1 MMDPSALAP
10 MSGPTGAMSAPTA
23 DPGSMANSISQI
35 GAAVQMLTQ
44 ALQGL
49 PMGDDTQKAV
59 IDAIQK
65 LSKIA
70 PPSAQ
75 VPGVQVTQLQGLA
88 QAAQQD
94 QMMQAVLRSLANA
107 HAAPGGPSPQDQPQ
121 PGPQAGPM
129 M

>member
-1 MMDPSALAP
+1 
-10 MSGPTGAMSAPTA
+10 MSAPTP
-23 DPGSMANSISQI
+23 DPGLMANSISQV
-35 GAAVQMLTQ
+35 GAAVQMLQQ

-49 PMGDDTQKAV
+49 PIGDETQKAV

-65 LSKIA
+65 LSKLA
-70 PPSAQ
+70 PTSAQ

-88 QAAQQD
+88 QKAQQD
-94 QMMQAVLRSLANA
+94 SMMQALLRAMA
-107 HAAPGGPSPQDQPQ
+107 TGGQGGAPSPDQTPQQPQ